1 MNRVMLIEDHASFR
15 QTLAFVLNNEPDFE
29 VVAEAASI
37 SEARSIIAREG
48 SGIDLAVVDLDL
60 PDGEGTEIIP
70 VLRTANP
77 SFAALVLTASLD
89 REDLARTVEAG
100 AAGILHK
107 SADLDDILTAI
118 RSVASGGQL
127 LSNNEIVEML
137 RLASRTRERE
147 RDARRAADKLTP
159 RELDVLEALANGLS
173 NKEIAERLHISLETE
188 RTHIMNILTKLG
200 AHSRLQALLFC
211 LRYGIVDLDGRER
224 L

>member
-1 MNRVMLIEDHASFR
+1 MLIEDHTSFR
-15 QTLAFVLNNEPDFE
+15 QTLAFVLNNETDLE

-48 SGIDLAVVDLDL
+48 SRIDLAVVDLDL

-70 VLRTANP
+70 VLRAANP
-77 SFAALVLTASLD
+77 SFAALILTASLD

-107 SADLDDILTAI
+107 SADLNDILAAI

-147 RDARRAADKLTP
+147 RDAQRAADKLTP
-159 RELDVLEALANGLS
+159 RELDVLKALANGLS

-188 RTHIMNILTKLG
+188 RTHIMHIMIKLD

-211 LRYGIVDLDGRER
+211 LRYGIVDLD
-224 L
+224 

>member
-1 MNRVMLIEDHASFR
+1 MLIEDHTSFR

-70 VLRTANP
+70 VLRAANP
-77 SFAALVLTASLD
+77 NFAALVLTASLD

-118 RSVASGGQL
+118 RSVASGGKL

-147 RDARRAADKLTP
+147 RDARRAADQLTP

-173 NKEIAERLHISLETE
+173 NKQIAERLHISLETE
-188 RTHIMNILTKLG
+188 RTHIMNIMTKLG

-211 LRYGIVDLDGRER
+211 LRYGIVDLD
-224 L
+224 

>member
-1 MNRVMLIEDHASFR
+1 MNKVMLIEDHTSFR

-70 VLRTANP
+70 VLRAANP
-77 SFAALVLTASLD
+77 NFAALVLTASLD

-118 RSVASGGQL
+118 RSVASGGRL

-147 RDARRAADKLTP
+147 RDARRAADQLTP

-173 NKEIAERLHISLETE
+173 NKQIAERLHISLETE
-188 RTHIMNILTKLG
+188 RTHIMNINDQARRSLTPSGSVILPPLRDRRLG
-200 AHSRLQALLFC
+200 LM
-211 LRYGIVDLDGRER
+211 
-224 L
+224 

>member
-1 MNRVMLIEDHASFR
+1 MLIEDHASFR

-70 VLRTANP
+70 VLRAANP
-77 SFAALVLTASLD
+77 NFAALVLTASLD

-107 SADLDDILTAI
+107 SAELDDILTAI
-118 RSVASGGQL
+118 RSVASGGRL

-147 RDARRAADKLTP
+147 RDARRAANQLTP

-173 NKEIAERLHISLETE
+173 NKQIAERLHISLETE
-188 RTHIMNILTKLG
+188 RTHIMNIMTKLG

-211 LRYGIVDLDGRER
+211 LRYGIVDLD
-224 L
+224 

>member
-1 MNRVMLIEDHASFR
+1 MNRVMLIEDHTSFR

-60 PDGEGTEIIP
+60 PDGDGTEIIP
-70 VLRTANP
+70 VLRAANP
-77 SFAALVLTASLD
+77 NFAALVLTASLD

-118 RSVASGGQL
+118 RSVASGGKL

-147 RDARRAADKLTP
+147 RDARRAADQLTP

-173 NKEIAERLHISLETE
+173 NKQIAERLHISLETE
-188 RTHIMNILTKLG
+188 RTHIMNIMTKLG

-211 LRYGIVDLDGRER
+211 LRYGIVDLD
-224 L
+224 

>member
-1 MNRVMLIEDHASFR
+1 MNRVMLIEDHTSFR
-15 QTLAFVLNNEPDFE
+15 QTLAFVMNNEPDFE

-48 SGIDLAVVDLDL
+48 SSIDLAVVDLDL

-77 SFAALVLTASLD
+77 SFAALVLTASMD

-137 RLASRTRERE
+137 RLASRTRERK

-159 RELDVLEALANGLS
+159 RELDVLGALANGLS

-211 LRYGIVDLDGRER
+211 LRYGIVDLD
-224 L
+224 

>member
-1 MNRVMLIEDHASFR
+1 MNRVMLIEDHTSFR

-70 VLRTANP
+70 VLRAANP
-77 SFAALVLTASLD
+77 NFAALVLTASLD

-118 RSVASGGQL
+118 RSVASGGRL

-147 RDARRAADKLTP
+147 RDARRAANQLTP

-173 NKEIAERLHISLETE
+173 NKQIAERLHISLETE
-188 RTHIMNILTKLG
+188 RTHIMNIMTKLG

-211 LRYGIVDLDGRER
+211 LRYGIVDLD
-224 L
+224 

>member
-1 MNRVMLIEDHASFR
+1 MLIEDHTSFR

-60 PDGEGTEIIP
+60 PDGDGTEIIP
-70 VLRTANP
+70 VLRAANP
-77 SFAALVLTASLD
+77 NFAALVLTASLD

-118 RSVASGGQL
+118 RSVASGGKL

-147 RDARRAADKLTP
+147 RDARRAADQLTP

-173 NKEIAERLHISLETE
+173 NKQIAERLHISLETE
-188 RTHIMNILTKLG
+188 RTHIMNIMTKLG

-211 LRYGIVDLDGRER
+211 LRYGIVDLD
-224 L
+224 

>member
-1 MNRVMLIEDHASFR
+1 MLIEDHTSFR

-70 VLRTANP
+70 VLRAANP
-77 SFAALVLTASLD
+77 NFAALVLTASLD

-107 SADLDDILTAI
+107 SAELDDILTAI
-118 RSVASGGQL
+118 RSVASGGRL

-147 RDARRAADKLTP
+147 RDARRAANQLTP

-173 NKEIAERLHISLETE
+173 NKQIAERLHISLETE
-188 RTHIMNILTKLG
+188 RTHIMNIMTKLG

-211 LRYGIVDLDGRER
+211 LRYGIVDLD
-224 L
+224 

>member
-1 MNRVMLIEDHASFR
+1 MMLIEDHTSFR

-70 VLRTANP
+70 VLRAANP
-77 SFAALVLTASLD
+77 NFAALVLTASLD

-118 RSVASGGQL
+118 RSVASGGKL

-147 RDARRAADKLTP
+147 RDARRAADQLTP

-173 NKEIAERLHISLETE
+173 NKQIAERLHISLETE
-188 RTHIMNILTKLG
+188 RTHIMNIMTKLG

-211 LRYGIVDLDGRER
+211 LRYGIVDLD
-224 L
+224 

>member
-1 MNRVMLIEDHASFR
+1 MNKVMLIEDHTSFR

-70 VLRTANP
+70 VLRAANP
-77 SFAALVLTASLD
+77 NFAALVLTASLD

-118 RSVASGGQL
+118 RSVASGGRL

-147 RDARRAADKLTP
+147 RDARRAADQLTP

-173 NKEIAERLHISLETE
+173 NKQIAERLHISLETE
-188 RTHIMNILTKLG
+188 RTHIMNIMTKLG

-211 LRYGIVDLDGRER
+211 LRYGIVDLD
-224 L
+224 

>member
-70 VLRTANP
+70 VLRAANP
-77 SFAALVLTASLD
+77 NFAALVLTASLD

-107 SADLDDILTAI
+107 SAELDDILTAI
-118 RSVASGGQL
+118 RSVASGGRL

-147 RDARRAADKLTP
+147 RDARRAANQLTP

-173 NKEIAERLHISLETE
+173 NKQIAERLHISLETE
-188 RTHIMNILTKLG
+188 RTHIMNIMTKLG

-211 LRYGIVDLDGRER
+211 LRYGIVDLD
-224 L
+224 

>member
-1 MNRVMLIEDHASFR
+1 MLIEDHTSFR

-70 VLRTANP
+70 VLRAANP
-77 SFAALVLTASLD
+77 NFAALVLTASLD

-118 RSVASGGQL
+118 RSVASGGRL

-147 RDARRAADKLTP
+147 RDARRAANQLTP

-173 NKEIAERLHISLETE
+173 NKQIAERLHISLETE
-188 RTHIMNILTKLG
+188 RTHIMNIMTKLG

-211 LRYGIVDLDGRER
+211 LRYGIVDLD
-224 L
+224 

>member
-1 MNRVMLIEDHASFR
+1 PLHRVMLIEDHASFR

-70 VLRTANP
+70 VLRAANP
-77 SFAALVLTASLD
+77 NFAALVLTASLD

-107 SADLDDILTAI
+107 SAELDDILTAI
-118 RSVASGGQL
+118 RSVASGGRL

-147 RDARRAADKLTP
+147 RDARRAANQLTP

-173 NKEIAERLHISLETE
+173 NKQIAERLHISLETE
-188 RTHIMNILTKLG
+188 RTHIMNIMTKLG

-211 LRYGIVDLDGRER
+211 LRYGIVDLD
-224 L
+224 

>member
-1 MNRVMLIEDHASFR
+1 MNKVMLIEDHTSFR

-37 SEARSIIAREG
+37 SEAHSIIAREG

-70 VLRTANP
+70 VLRAANP
-77 SFAALVLTASLD
+77 NFAALVLTASLD
-89 REDLARTVEAG
+89 REDLARAVEAG

-118 RSVASGGQL
+118 RSVASGGRL
-127 LSNNEIVEML
+127 LSSNEIVEML

-147 RDARRAADKLTP
+147 RDARRAADQLTP

-173 NKEIAERLHISLETE
+173 NKQIAERLYISLETE
-188 RTHIMNILTKLG
+188 RTHIMNIMTKLG

-211 LRYGIVDLDGRER
+211 LRYGIVDLD
-224 L
+224 

>member
-77 SFAALVLTASLD
+77 SFAALVLTASMD

-137 RLASRTRERE
+137 RLASRTRERK

-159 RELDVLEALANGLS
+159 RELDVLGALANGLS

-224 L
+224 P